1 MLIFSL
7 NHSNDRDYVPQ
18 NEESKK
24 ENDEDVVVHHNGDIT
39 GNEEQ
44 PIQVDGIVKTH
55 LDLSLVNGNKQW
67 IEIPL
72 VKHLVEVHHINAH
85 DVKNER

>member
-1 MLIFSL
+1 MMSI
-7 NHSNDRDYVPQ
+7 NDANATQ
-18 NEESKK
+18 TKK
-24 ENDEDVVVHHNGDIT
+24 NDEDVVVHHNGDII

-72 VKHLVEVHHINAH
+72 VKNIVEVHHFIDAH
-85 DVKNER
+85 DLKNER